1 VAEVLTPDAAA
12 ATERIPIVAPV
23 MVDPVAR
30 GWAASLARPG
40 GNVTGFPLMT
50 TELNG
55 KRVELLRGAFPAI
68 TTVAALVN
76 PAQRTHKMAFTQTEA
91 AAQSLGLGIVRR
103 VEAKTLQPCER
114 CARRC
119 FRCRCSDRS
128 S

>member
-1 VAEVLTPDAAA
+1 
-12 ATERIPIVAPV
+12 